1 MATWTINQ
9 MERTTAD
16 NGVVVVHW
24 SCSATDGDFSGSV
37 YGSQSFEYDATSPDF
52 IAYESLTESIVLG
65 WLKTS
70 MGAETVAAHEAAVA
84 AQIEAQKNPVQASGL
99 PW

>member
-37 YGSQSFEYDATSPDF
+37 YGSQGFEYDATSPDF
-52 IAYESLTESIVLG
+52 IAYENLTESVVIG

-84 AQIEAQKNPVQASGL
+84 AQIAEAKEPAVATGM